1 MSTWEDHQIELR
13 ILEILQDVPALG
25 LPSPLGRP
33 FVTSYQLAIELERR
47 HPQIRQ
53 ALSYPLGGAGA
64 GRRVSMAQYL
74 GKQLSQRLREGT
86 LDPTIEGGFISH
98 ADVVDISFRRPDG
111 EVLHSS
117 VSGTGFDLAMFRLRD
132 EGAAQS

>member
-1 MSTWEDHQIELR
+1 MSKWEEHQVELR
-13 ILEILQDVPALG
+13 ILEILHEVPAAG

-47 HPQIRQ
+47 HPEIRQ
-53 ALSYPLGGAGA
+53 ALSYPLGGVGA

-74 GKQLSQRLREGT
+74 GKQLAQRLREGT
-86 LDPTIEGGFISH
+86 LDPAIEGGFISD
-98 ADVVDISFRRPDG
+98 ADVVDISYRRPDG

-117 VSGTGFDLAMFRLRD
+117 VSGTGFDLALFRLRD
-132 EGAAQS
+132 SAAPQS